1 MHADHKSIKRKLN
14 IAKGQLDGIIRMI
27 DEDEYCVDISNQLLA
42 VMTLLKHANNEIL
55 VSHLA
60 CCVRNAKEGE
70 DLNKK
75 MEEISALLD
84 RISK

>member
-1 MHADHKSIKRKLN
+1 MQADHKSIKRKLN

-42 VMTLLKHANNEIL
+42 VITLLKHANNEIL
-55 VSHLA
+55 VSHLS
-60 CCVRNAKEGE
+60 CCVRHAKEGE
-70 DLNKK
+70 NLEKK
-75 MEEISALLD
+75 IEEIAALLD